1 MLSKSCISS
10 SLTEIGKWLDQRLIA
25 FLFIGLAIFTVI
37 ALALG
42 KPLEF
47 FAYLFGGSIII
58 WLANRRARAMEDSV
72 RMAERGQTIS
82 RFESALKLLEND
94 HAPVIVGAVY
104 ALHWITREEPNYL
117 GPVFDVL
124 CELIREK
131 DTNLKNNAK
140 KTAANLIFSD
150 DGSNSSIIY
159 PNKANLVG
167 ANLSDWDLS
176 EMTLASAKLRSADLS
191 GANLRG
197 TDLTGA
203 NLTEAKIDRV
213 KVNGKTNLQHANLQG
228 IDVSSTD
235 LSGIDF
241 SDADMRTGGRIQSSF
256 KHVNFTGCDFNGAKL
271 DNARFDGSN
280 FKDAKNLTYS
290 QLSTVRSLVEVDGLT
305 SEMENDL
312 KKYRPQI
319 FEKDK

>member
-1 MLSKSCISS
+1 M
-10 SLTEIGKWLDQRLIA
+10 EIGKWLDQRLIA

-47 FAYLFGGSIII
+47 FVYLFGGSIII

-72 RMAERGQTIS
+72 RTAERGQTIS

-104 ALHWITREEPNYL
+104 ALHWIAREEPNYL

-131 DTNLKNNAK
+131 DTSLKTNAK
-140 KTAANLIFSD
+140 KTAANLIFND

-159 PNKANLVG
+159 PNKANLIG

-176 EMTLASAKLRSADLS
+176 EMTLASAKLHSADLR
-191 GANLRG
+191 GANLSG
-197 TDLTGA
+197 TDMTGA
-203 NLTEAKIDRV
+203 DLTEAKIDRV
-213 KVNGKTNLQHANLQG
+213 KINGKTKLQHANLQG
-228 IDVSSTD
+228 IHVSSTD
-235 LSGIDF
+235 LSGADF
-241 SDADMRTGGRIQSSF
+241 SYADLRTGSRIHSSF
-256 KHVNFTGCDFNGAKL
+256 KHVDFSGCDFNGAKL

-280 FKDAKNLTYS
+280 FQNAKNLTYS
-290 QLSTVRSLVEVDGLT
+290 QLSTVQSLAGVQGLS
-305 SEMENDL
+305 SELENEL
-312 KKYRPQI
+312 KKFRPQI